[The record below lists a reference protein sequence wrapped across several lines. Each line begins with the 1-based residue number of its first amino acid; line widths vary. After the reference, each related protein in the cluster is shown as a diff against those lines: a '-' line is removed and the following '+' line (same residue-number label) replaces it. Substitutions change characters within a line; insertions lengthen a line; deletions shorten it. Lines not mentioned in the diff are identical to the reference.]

1 MFFFLVWE
9 ISTARC
15 IKTIKTDDVIRC
27 VAWCPNPKMSLIAV
41 ATGKRLLLIN
51 PKVGDKML
59 TKKMDDIL
67 EEAPKT
73 NDVMGMFKQISF

>member
-1 MFFFLVWE
+1 
-9 ISTARC
+9 
-15 IKTIKTDDVIRC
+15 
-27 VAWCPNPKMSLIAV
+27 MSLIAV

-73 NDVMGMFKQISF
+73 NDVMGMFFFIIQFFYATNDS

>member
-1 MFFFLVWE
+1 
-9 ISTARC
+9 
-15 IKTIKTDDVIRC
+15 
-27 VAWCPNPKMSLIAV
+27 MSLIAV

-73 NDVMGMFKQISF
+73 NDVMGMFILVFLY

>member
-1 MFFFLVWE
+1 
-9 ISTARC
+9 
-15 IKTIKTDDVIRC
+15 
-27 VAWCPNPKMSLIAV
+27 MSLIAV

-73 NDVMGMFKQISF
+73 NDVMGMFNVYFSFSLLILNQITVSIIWNSNMVRIIHYFFRRYCR